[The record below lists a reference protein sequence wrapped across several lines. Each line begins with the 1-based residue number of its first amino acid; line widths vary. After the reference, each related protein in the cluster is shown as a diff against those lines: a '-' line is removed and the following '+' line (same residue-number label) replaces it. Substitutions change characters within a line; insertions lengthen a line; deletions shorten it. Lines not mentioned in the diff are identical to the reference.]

1 MSARRQVLRVIAAS
15 VLAAPFS
22 SRGQQQTARI
32 HRIGYLSPLTP
43 AADSTRSEAFR
54 RGLQDLGYVEG
65 RNILIERRFSE
76 GRLDR
81 LAALAAELV
90 RLKVEVIVAAGGAV
104 IARAARSATTAIPI
118 VMTNVEDPVA
128 SGLVASLAKPGGN
141 VTGLTAVIPDLS
153 AKRMELVKE
162 SLSKVTRVAALWN
175 PAYPD
180 KLMEL
185 KETQAAAAKLGI
197 QLQSLEVRSAVDV
210 EPAIA
215 AAAKAGAGA
224 LITLPDPVTN
234 TQQARIVELAAK
246 ERLPTMFTQRP
257 PVDLGGLMS
266 YGPNYADLF
275 RRSATYVDK
284 ILKGAKPAELPV
296 EQPTRFELVLNMRT
310 AKALGITFPHTILV
324 RAEQV
329 IE

>member
-22 SRGQQQTARI
+22 SRGQLQAARI
-32 HRIGYLSPLTP
+32 RRIGYLSPLTP

-118 VMTNVEDPVA
+118 VMTNVE
-128 SGLVASLAKPGGN
+128 
-141 VTGLTAVIPDLS
+141 
-153 AKRMELVKE
+153 
-162 SLSKVTRVAALWN
+162 
-175 PAYPD
+175 
-180 KLMEL
+180 
-185 KETQAAAAKLGI
+185 
-197 QLQSLEVRSAVDV
+197 
-210 EPAIA
+210 
-215 AAAKAGAGA
+215 
-224 LITLPDPVTN
+224 
-234 TQQARIVELAAK
+234 
-246 ERLPTMFTQRP
+246 
-257 PVDLGGLMS
+257 
-266 YGPNYADLF
+266 
-275 RRSATYVDK
+275 
-284 ILKGAKPAELPV
+284 
-296 EQPTRFELVLNMRT
+296 MRT